1 MFMKSPTIVFMGTA
15 GFAVSTLEA
24 LVHEG
29 FHVAAVVTAP
39 DKPSGRGQKIR
50 FSPVKEAALKFEIP
64 LLQPVNLKDP
74 DFQFQLQKVQPD
86 LQVVVAF
93 RMLPESV
100 WALPKLGT
108 INLHASLLPQYRG
121 AAPINHAVIN
131 GEKETGVTTFIID
144 KEIDTGKILFKEKI
158 TINDNESAGELHD
171 RLMML
176 GAKLAVKTV
185 NAIISGV
192 VEPIPQTELMSMGES
207 MKKAPKIFKE
217 DCKVNW
223 NKPTIDV
230 YNFIRGMSPSPCA
243 FSLIRLKNNE
253 LLNLKIFQTQ
263 RMENQSAKTPGS
275 ISTDNKKQLG
285 IFTSDGIIYL
295 TEVQLQGKKRMKI
308 DEFLRGFDATEIKQF
323 E

>member
-1 MFMKSPTIVFMGTA
+1 MGTA

-176 GAKLAVKTV
+176 GAKLAVKTDIYNV
-185 NAIISGV
+185 
-192 VEPIPQTELMSMGES
+192 
-207 MKKAPKIFKE
+207 KE
-217 DCKVNW
+217 
-223 NKPTIDV
+223 
-230 YNFIRGMSPSPCA
+230 
-243 FSLIRLKNNE
+243 
-253 LLNLKIFQTQ
+253 
-263 RMENQSAKTPGS
+263 
-275 ISTDNKKQLG
+275 
-285 IFTSDGIIYL
+285 
-295 TEVQLQGKKRMKI
+295 
-308 DEFLRGFDATEIKQF
+308 
-323 E
+323 

>member
-1 MFMKSPTIVFMGTA
+1 MGTA
-15 GFAVSTLEA
+15 GFAVPTLEA

-29 FHVAAVVTAP
+29 FHVAAVITAP

-64 LLQPVNLKDP
+64 VLQPVNLKDP
-74 DFQFQLQKVQPD
+74 DFQFQLKKVQPD

-192 VEPIPQTELMSMGES
+192 VEPIPQTELMSIGES

-243 FSLIRLKNNE
+243 FSLIRLKNNK

>member
-1 MFMKSPTIVFMGTA
+1 MGTA
-15 GFAVSTLEA
+15 GFAVPTLEA

-29 FHVAAVVTAP
+29 FHVAAVITAP

-243 FSLIRLKNNE
+243 FSLIRLKNNK

>member
-1 MFMKSPTIVFMGTA
+1 MGTA

-192 VEPIPQTELMSMGES
+192 VEPIPQTELMSIGES

-223 NKPTIDV
+223 NKPTIEV

-243 FSLIRLKNNE
+243 YSLIRLKNNK